1 MYEDR
6 TFDFL
11 MNRMIEQIEAN
22 YPQID
27 TREGSMI
34 WDALAPT
41 ALELAIAYTELDNI
55 RNETFIATASR
66 EGKLKRCLEQGI
78 DISIFDATYGVYKGV
93 FNVQVPI
100 GSRWNLDR
108 YNYSVIQFIDT
119 TEDNNYEYELRC
131 ETAGS
136 EPNVYLGN
144 LTPITDTPQG
154 LTYAAITEVLV
165 YGEEEAS
172 DQTIEDY
179 YVTYINNRASDGNVA
194 QYEFWCTEYP
204 GVGNFKIFPLWNGP
218 NTVKVSILD
227 SENGVATP
235 TLIEEFQKYLDP
247 DSEGMGNGVAPI
259 GAIVTVTTATEVP
272 INVTAEVTFSPG
284 TDATEDIKSTLEKYF
299 NQIAYVG
306 NSVSYYGVAA
316 TILGVPGVI
325 HVGDVTINGGTE
337 DIMLE
342 DEEIPVSGTI
352 TITEEGTT

>member
-1 MYEDR
+1 MYENR

-34 WDALAPT
+34 WDALSPT

-66 EGKLKRCLEQGI
+66 EGKLRRCLEQGI
-78 DISIFDATYGVYKGV
+78 DITIFDATHGVYKGE

-108 YNYSVIQFIDT
+108 YNYTVTEYIDI
-119 TEDNNYEYELRC
+119 TESNIYEYELRC
-131 ETAGS
+131 ETAGT

-144 LTPITDTPQG
+144 LSPITDTPAG
-154 LTYAAITEVLV
+154 LNTAKLTEVLI
-165 YGEEEAS
+165 YGQDEAS
-172 DQTIEDY
+172 DEEIEDY
-179 YVTYINNRASDGNVA
+179 YITYINNRASDGNVA
-194 QYEFWCTEYP
+194 QYELWCTEYP
-204 GVGNFKIFPLWNGP
+204 GIGNFKIFPLWNGP

-227 SENGVATP
+227 SENGVATS

-247 DSEGMGNGVAPI
+247 NSEGMGNGVAPI
-259 GAIVTVTTATEVP
+259 GAIVTVTTATELP

-284 TDATEDIKSTLEKYF
+284 TNATKAIKSTLKEYF

-306 NSVSYYGVAA
+306 NYVSYYGVAA
-316 TILGVPGVI
+316 VITTVDGVI
-325 HVGDVTINGGTE
+325 HVGNVTLNGGTE
-337 DIMLE
+337 DIQLS
-342 DEEIPVSGTI
+342 DEQIPVAGTLD
-352 TITEEGTT
+352 ITEEGT